1 MRNAKTLDR
10 KEQGTNE
17 GKPKDQTRWRVERGS
32 LPSMPTVLKTPWLA
46 CVSPRKILARRRQ
59 ALWNQWRW
67 AWAKWYPKL
76 HPL

>member
-17 GKPKDQTRWRVERGS
+17 GKPKDRTRWRVERGS

-46 CVSPRKILARRRQ
+46 FVSPRRQ